1 MRRAKVKPARR
12 RPDPFGRA
20 RHDHTDCLAQA
31 MHAAERLCALRG
43 ARLTKLRRRVLEL
56 VWRSHDPVGAY
67 AILDALREDGRA
79 AAPPTVYRALD
90 FLSEQGLVHRIEF
103 AQCLSRLR
111 RPRARPRQPVPHL
124 RALRSRLRAARRPYP
139 ERHRRQRA
147 RDRLPHPASHGRGDR
162 PLPELCPR
170 GGRGLSSFQAG
181 RFCEPLSSNAVQ
193 SASVKSSKA
202 PA

>member
-31 MHAAERLCALRG
+31 MRTAERLCALRG

-90 FLSEQGLVHRIEF
+90 FLSEQGLVHRIE
-103 AQCLSRLR
+103 SRNAYLGCAD
-111 RPRARPRQPVPHL
+111 PEHAHASQFLICARCGAASELHDGHIQSVIGDSAREIGFRIQHL
-124 RALRSRLRAARRPYP
+124 MV
-139 ERHRRQRA
+139 EVI
-147 RDRLPHPASHGRGDR
+147 G
-162 PLPELCPR
+162 LCPSCAR
-170 GGRGLSSFQAG
+170 EVA
-181 RFCEPLSSNAVQ
+181 A
-193 SASVKSSKA
+193 A
-202 PA
+202 